1 MGDEQRRERPER
13 PEGSRARRRG
23 RGRHQPPACDV
34 LDTVGLGAGAE
45 LVDGAGAGAELGGAS
60 VGDGA
65 ELREPDPPA
74 ALEELGELGELPEP
88 AELELPPDGVA
99 AWPARA
105 VGCTPGAVFRPTG

>member
-23 RGRHQPPACDV
+23 RGRHQPPACDA
-34 LDTVGLGAGAE
+34 LDTVGFGAGE

-60 VGDGA
+60 VGDA
-65 ELREPDPPA
+65 DELRDPLGEP
-74 ALEELGELGELPEP
+74 EELDELEGAGEPEP
-88 AELELPPDGVA
+88 LPDGLA

-105 VGCTPGAVFRPTG
+105 VGWAPGVLFRPTA

>member
-1 MGDEQRRERPER
+1 
-13 PEGSRARRRG
+13 
-23 RGRHQPPACDV
+23 V